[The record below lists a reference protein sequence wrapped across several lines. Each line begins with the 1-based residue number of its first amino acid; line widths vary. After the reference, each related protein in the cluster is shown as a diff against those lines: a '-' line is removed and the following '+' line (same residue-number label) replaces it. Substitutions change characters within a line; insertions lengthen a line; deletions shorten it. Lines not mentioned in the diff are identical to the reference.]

1 MWFIFGL
8 IGLVLGAQAGH
19 DMWFIGAVA
28 GGFVGW
34 ALRRQRNSA
43 GENVPPADASASA
56 ARQHAN
62 TLAERVAKLEA
73 EVALLRESMR
83 RTESGAAA
91 WDAVQAA
98 PAEPPLMPAAQE
110 EFHVASPARDAEE
123 TLQVSGA
130 AQLSQAAPQAAPQA
144 VLRAQAQEIAATAS
158 SDASGTTTRNEDVAP
173 PVVPALALDSIDAKI
188 NAVVRWFSG
197 GNTVVRVGIVIL
209 FFGIAFL
216 LKYAY
221 EHSRVPVELRLAG
234 VLAGGIA
241 LLGLGWRLRIARPG
255 YALALQGGGIG
266 VLYLTIFAAFRLYDL
281 LPPAVALALM
291 VLIAAASAILA
302 VKQDALALAALGVS
316 GGFLAPLLASTGAG
330 SHVMLFSYYLVLNL
344 GIAAIAWHKAW
355 RLLNLLGLVFT
366 ACIGWLWG
374 THSYEPA
381 HFESVE
387 AFLLLHF
394 ALYLAIPI
402 FFARRQAEGLK
413 DYVDGTLV
421 FGVPLV
427 AFGMQLGMLRS
438 VEYGAAWS
446 ALGAAAIYFALASGT
461 WRKAGDALRLLAESY
476 IALCVAFATLAI
488 PLAFEGRITSAIWA
502 LEGAAIVWV
511 AVRQNRRL
519 ALAFGVFLQFAA
531 GLAFFLDARL
541 PFLAPAGDGAIALD
555 AGRAFA
561 SAPIPLLNSIYL
573 AGFFIAAGGLFCSA
587 YLGRHGKATLS
598 QSSSESPGH
607 TLVAVLLGWGALWW
621 SASGLHEIHRFLA
634 PDYHNHAALCFLTLS
649 GMAFSLLSRRL
660 DWPVARWLV
669 YAIVPTMLAVVAL
682 DVMDAAHP
690 LAAYGWI
697 AWPLALGLHLAAR
710 ARHDS
715 EHRRFAPALHA
726 LGLWIFT
733 FIASWEVGWWL
744 NEAVKGHAVWSLI
757 AWAMVPSI
765 VLAGL
770 STNAL
775 RARWPVSA
783 QPAAYLALGAVP
795 IAVYLIAWTLYA
807 NFSSDG
813 NPAPLPYLP
822 LLTPLDVAQLA
833 VFVLIPYWLRVARS
847 MGLLAPV
854 FANPGW
860 LYGLAGGTAFIWLN
874 GVLLRTLHHWAG
886 VPFRL
891 DLMLHSVLVQTALSI
906 FWTVLALAAMAFATR
921 RSVRSLWFAGAA
933 LMAVV
938 VAKLFLVDLSNVGGV
953 ERIVSFIGVGVLML
967 VIGYFAPVPPKA
979 ERAQP
984 AATPGAR

>member
-1 MWFIFGL
+1 MWVIFGL
-8 IGLVLGAQAGH
+8 IGLVLGAQLGH
-19 DMWFIGAVA
+19 NLWFVGALI

-34 ALRRQRNSA
+34 ALRAPRSGAKGKEPVLR
-43 GENVPPADASASA
+43 ADEAVSG
-56 ARQHAN
+56 ARQYTD
-62 TLAERVAKLEA
+62 TLVDRVAKLEA
-73 EVALLRESMR
+73 EVALLKQSILGMAPGDAAGDDVEVTTAAPEVAHAPPPARYAEEALQM
-83 RTESGAAA
+83 SGAA
-91 WDAVQAA
+91 
-98 PAEPPLMPAAQE
+98 
-110 EFHVASPARDAEE
+110 R
-123 TLQVSGA
+123 G
-130 AQLSQAAPQAAPQA
+130 SQAAPSAQAA
-144 VLRAQAQEIAATAS
+144 ETAATNA
-158 SDASGTTTRNEDVAP
+158 SDATTSRETTVP
-173 PVVPALALDSIDAKI
+173 PATPALAVESVDEKF
-188 NAVVRWFSG
+188 NAIVRWFSG

-221 EHSRVPVELRLAG
+221 EHTRVPIELRLAG

-241 LLGLGWRLRIARPG
+241 LLGIGWRLRITRPG

-266 VLYLTIFAAFRLYDL
+266 VLYLTIYAAFRLYDL
-281 LPPAVALALM
+281 LPPAIALAIM

-344 GIAAIAWHKAW
+344 GIAVIAWHKAW

-366 ACIGWLWG
+366 AFIGWFWG
-374 THSYEPA
+374 AQSYEPA
-381 HFESVE
+381 HFASAEV
-387 AFLLLHF
+387 FLLLHF

-402 FFARRQAEGLK
+402 FFARRQAVELK
-413 DYVDGTLV
+413 HYVDGTLV

-427 AFGMQLGMLRS
+427 AFGMQLGMLRD

-461 WRKAGDALRLLAESY
+461 WRKSGDALRMLAESY

-488 PLAFEGRITSAIWA
+488 PLAFEGRLTSAIWA

-511 AVRQNRRL
+511 AVRQNRVL

-541 PFLAPAGDGAIALD
+541 PFLAHSGNGAIALD
-555 AGRAFA
+555 AGRTFA
-561 SAPIPLLNSIYL
+561 SAPIPVLNSMFL
-573 AGFFIAAGGLFCSA
+573 GGFFVAAGGLFCSA
-587 YLGRHGKATLS
+587 YLSRHGKAIMS
-598 QSSSESPGH
+598 RAAGESSGNA
-607 TLVAVLLGWGALWW
+607 LVAVLLAWGALWW
-621 SASGLHEIHRFLA
+621 AGSGLHEIRRFLA

-649 GMAFSLLSRRL
+649 AIAFSLLSRRL
-660 DWPVARWLV
+660 DWPVARWPAYV
-669 YAIVPTMLAVVAL
+669 IVPAMLIAVVVDAGAL
-682 DVMDAAHP
+682 AHP

-697 AWPLALGLHLAAR
+697 AWPLALGLHLAAL

-715 EHRRFAPALHA
+715 EHPQFAPALHA

-733 FIASWEVGWWL
+733 VIASWEVGWWL
-744 NEAVKGHAVWSLI
+744 NEAVKGYAVWSLI
-757 AWAMVPSI
+757 AWAFVPAI

-770 STNAL
+770 STDAL

-783 QPAAYLALGAVP
+783 QAAAYLGFGAAP
-795 IAVYLIAWTLYA
+795 IAVYLIAWILYA

-847 MGLLAPV
+847 KGLLAPL
-854 FANPGW
+854 FSNPGW
-860 LYGLAGGTAFIWLN
+860 LYGLFGGTAFIWLN

-891 DLMLHSVLVQTALSI
+891 DLMLRSVLVQTAFSI
-906 FWTVLALAAMAFATR
+906 FWTVLALGAMAFATR
-921 RSVRSLWFAGAA
+921 RSIRPLWFAGAA

-938 VAKLFLVDLSNVGGV
+938 VAKLFLVDLSNIGGV

-979 ERAQP
+979 ERAQA
-984 AATPGAR
+984 AATPEAP